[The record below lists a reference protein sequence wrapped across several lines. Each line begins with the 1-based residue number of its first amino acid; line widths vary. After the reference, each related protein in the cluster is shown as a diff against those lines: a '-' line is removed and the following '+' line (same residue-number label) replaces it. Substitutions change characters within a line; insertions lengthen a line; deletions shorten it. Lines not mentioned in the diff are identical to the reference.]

1 MERKWRLSGLTV
13 NYEAWKDCLQEYK
26 VRIVSVRSDYFS
38 KMIDDNQR
46 NPRQLFNSINKLLKC
61 NSSLHVT
68 ASTHLC
74 NKFLDFFATKIDNVR
89 KGICASISLS
99 SSSVNVSYS
108 GTVFSNF
115 CTLDSY
121 SLQKEVSQMN
131 PVTSFT

>member
-1 MERKWRLSGLTV
+1 MLV
-13 NYEAWKDCLQEYK
+13 
-26 VRIVSVRSDYFS
+26 
-38 KMIDDNQR
+38 
-46 NPRQLFNSINKLLKC
+46 QLFNSINKLLKC

-89 KGICASISLS
+89 KDICASISLS
-99 SSSVNVSYS
+99 SPSANVSYS

-121 SLQKEVSQMN
+121 SLQKEVSQMKA
-131 PVTSFT
+131 SHFFT

>member
-1 MERKWRLSGLTV
+1 MKLG
-13 NYEAWKDCLQEYK
+13 K
-26 VRIVSVRSDYFS
+26 IVYNSISLELFLLDQIIFS

-99 SSSVNVSYS
+99 SPSVNVSYS
-108 GTVFSNF
+108 GTVFF
-115 CTLDSY
+115 KFLYT
-121 SLQKEVSQMN
+121 
-131 PVTSFT
+131 